1 MHMHVHGL
9 ERSTAEVGTTDAYA
23 KYAATPC
30 GVRCNPMRS
39 TLQPFAE
46 YAATLCGV
54 RCNPMWPC
62 RRTHGVCLGVLQV
75 DLAAQHLAST
85 AVEGASVASALIARV
100 ATLSAWPYYDLRGA
114 PAPQAG
120 QCSTAVRGP
129 HRPRLRLRRPR
140 QLRHRL
146 RRWASW
152 LAACRRARR
161 RAQSSRCPAS
171 PAAARVV
178 RAVRSRLRCARCPR
192 A

>member
-1 MHMHVHGL
+1 M
-9 ERSTAEVGTTDAYA
+9 RSTAL
-23 KYAATPC
+23 C
-30 GVRCNPMRS
+30 GVRCNRMRS
-39 TLQPFAE
+39 TLQPYVAMP
-46 YAATLCGV
+46 AHPRRLPGPPAGGITRQRL
-54 RCNPMWPC
+54 RAW
-62 RRTHGVCLGVLQV
+62 RTHGVSLGVLQV
-75 DLAAQHLAST
+75 DLAAQHLVST
-85 AVEGASVASALIARV
+85 AVEGASMASALIARV
-100 ATLSAWPYYDLRGA
+100 ATLSAWPYNELRGA

-152 LAACRRARR
+152 LVACRHARR

-178 RAVRSRLRCARCPR
+178 RAAPSRLRCARCPR

>member
-1 MHMHVHGL
+1 MVRGVVARHCGACTCTCMGWGEARL
-9 ERSTAEVGTTDAYA
+9 RSALDAYA
-23 KYAATPC
+23 QYTATLC

-39 TLQPFAE
+39 TLQPYVA
-46 YAATLCGV
+46 V
-54 RCNPMWPC
+54 RA
-62 RRTHGVCLGVLQV
+62 RTHGICLGVLQV
-75 DLAAQHLAST
+75 DLAAQHLVST
-85 AVEGASVASALIARV
+85 AVEGASIGSALTARV
-100 ATLSAWPYYDLRGA
+100 ATLSAWPCYDLRGA

-129 HRPRLRLRRPR
+129 HLPRLRLRRPR
-140 QLRHRL
+140 PLRHRL

-178 RAVRSRLRCARCPR
+178 LAVRSRLRCARCPR